1 MLKRSVERRPRLR
14 RRRSDPEQPEIT
26 FGWEYFADCIGEARP
41 LLARE
46 HAEAQDARFPY
57 DPDWD
62 RLFGW
67 AQSGSLD
74 IWTVR
79 ADDVLIG
86 YASVLFM
93 PHLYSRE
100 IQMANVHTPY
110 LSPEWRRGMLGYEMF
125 ETLFEALKQRKVDLV
140 DVDLPEGSRLHK
152 LLSRLKFER
161 DDVRR
166 RKWL

>member
-1 MLKRSVERRPRLR
+1 MLKRPVERRPRLR

-26 FGWEYFADCIGEARP
+26 FGWEYFTDCVAEARP

-46 HAEAQDARFPY
+46 HAEVQDARFPY

-67 AQSGSLD
+67 AAAGALD
-74 IWTVR
+74 IWTTR
-79 ADDVLIG
+79 ADDTLIG

-100 IQMANVHTPY
+100 IQMGCVHTPY
-110 LSPEWRRGMLGYEMF
+110 LTPEWRLGMLGYEMF

-152 LLSRLKFER
+152 LLSRLGFKV